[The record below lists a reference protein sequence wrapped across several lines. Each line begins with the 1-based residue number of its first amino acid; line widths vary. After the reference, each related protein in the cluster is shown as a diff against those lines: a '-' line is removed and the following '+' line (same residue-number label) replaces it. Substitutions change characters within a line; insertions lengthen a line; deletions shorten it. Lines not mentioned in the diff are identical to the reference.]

1 MKKSN
6 GEAIAKVLSTVAN
19 AIESLDE
26 ADLESLLSGDL
37 RFEIVAVTSK
47 QRHGKSDSA
56 YSSIDS
62 AALDKLARLLQDAD
76 DRSRGWEILEE
87 HTSNKDSLIQLA
99 RHLDLPCQKK
109 ESVDRL
115 KEKIIE
121 ATIGFRLRS
130 AAIRGGEKL
139 EKSAG

>member
-47 QRHGKSDSA
+47 QRHGESDSA